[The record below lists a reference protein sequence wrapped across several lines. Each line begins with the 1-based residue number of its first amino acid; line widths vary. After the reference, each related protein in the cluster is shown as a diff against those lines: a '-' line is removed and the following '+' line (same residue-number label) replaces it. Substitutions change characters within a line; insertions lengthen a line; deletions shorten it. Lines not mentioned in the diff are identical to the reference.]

1 MRTSQQ
7 KLNPSLKR
15 QISKTLAQ
23 VVGDLKTFEEAEKFL
38 SDFLTPAEYDTF
50 SKRLAVG
57 YWLKKGRSYTNI
69 RRNLK
74 VSTATIASVQTMA
87 KREGF
92 KLAVK
97 LLEAEEWA
105 NQWAEKIQKARL
117 GVRKF
122 VGK

>member
-23 VVGDLKTFEEAEKFL
+23 TIADLKTFEESEKFL
-38 SDFLTPAEYDTF
+38 NDFLTPSEYDTF
-50 SKRLAVG
+50 SKRLAVS

-74 VSTATIASVQTMA
+74 VSTATIASVQAMM
-87 KREGF
+87 KKPGF
-92 KLAVK
+92 KLAIK

-105 NQWAEKIQKARL
+105 NQWASKIQKARL
-117 GVRKF
+117 GVKKF

>member
-15 QISKTLAQ
+15 QIAKTLAQ
-23 VVGDLKTFEEAEKFL
+23 TIADIKEFDEAESFL
-38 SDFLTPAEYDTF
+38 NDFLTTAEYDTF
-50 SKRLAVG
+50 AKRLAVG
-57 YWLKKGRSYTNI
+57 YWLKKERSYNNI

-74 VSTATIASVQTMA
+74 VSTATIASVQSMM
-87 KREGF
+87 KKPGF
-92 KLAVK
+92 KLAIK

-105 NQWAEKIQKARL
+105 NQWYDKIQKARL
-117 GVRKF
+117 GVKKF